1 LARVAS
7 PAFRGGS
14 RREVRGESLCP
25 ALEEFCRERN
35 VPIGLGVICSLEG
48 EEQIAELALRLPTGC
63 KYYRLTYGGH
73 PKNLERWAVNMALDR
88 LRRMLL
94 EIVT

>member
-1 LARVAS
+1 M
-7 PAFRGGS
+7 
-14 RREVRGESLCP
+14 
-25 ALEEFCRERN
+25 
-35 VPIGLGVICSLEG
+35 
-48 EEQIAELALRLPTGC
+48 RLPTGC